1 LHNYSGVTFFKN
13 KKMELN
19 LSRPLVF
26 LDLETT
32 GINVATDRII
42 EICLVKL
49 SPDGKTEV
57 KTERIKPTIPISAQA
72 MSIHGITEDDVKD
85 KPTFN
90 QLATSLALFIG
101 HADLSGY
108 NAIKFDIP
116 LLVEE
121 FLRAE
126 VDFDLKGRKIVDVQ
140 NIFHKMEP
148 RNLSAAYKFY
158 CQKDLVNAHS
168 AEADTIATMEILI
181 AQIERYQHTSIQDKY
196 GKVTYPIKNDMTA
209 LADFSFQTKNADLV
223 GHIIF
228 NDKEEEVFNFG
239 KYKGISVAKTFGTEP
254 QYYDWMMKS
263 QFPLST
269 KKVIT
274 AIYLR
279 GFNKASVSMK

>member
-1 LHNYSGVTFFKN
+1 
-13 KKMELN
+13 MELN
-19 LSRPLVF
+19 LTRPIVF

-32 GINVATDRII
+32 GINVATDRIV

-49 SPDGKTEV
+49 SPGGKTEV
-57 KTERIKPTIPISAQA
+57 KTERINPTIPISAQA
-72 MSIHGITEDDVKD
+72 MAIHGISNEDVKD
-85 KPTFN
+85 KPTFG
-90 QLATSLALFIG
+90 QLASALSQFIG
-101 HADLSGY
+101 NSDLSGY

-121 FLRAE
+121 FLRVD

-158 CQKDLVNAHS
+158 CQKDLVNAHT
-168 AEADTIATMEILI
+168 AEADTLATMEILI
-181 AQIERYQHTSIQDKY
+181 AQIERYENTAYEDKN
-196 GKVTYPIKNDMTA
+196 GAVSYPVKNDMSA
-209 LADFSFQTKNADLV
+209 LSEFSFQTKNADLV

-228 NDKEEEVFNFG
+228 NDKGEEIFNFG
-239 KYKGISVAKTFGTEP
+239 KYKGNSVAKTFGTEP

-274 AIYLR
+274 TIYLR